1 MLLIYTYFY
10 DNYFISNYR
19 LRDNMDAPFPDYYL
33 DFMEVEGDLH
43 CEQCPFGVVNG
54 EHVEP
59 QQVPTS
65 NRSFDGV
72 DLSRNVEPEGNEA
85 LPSLREQVAGEL
97 DANSNGNLTDDES
110 MVDGGVHPL
119 LFPDVS
125 YKTGIHLLLLFMCM

>member
-1 MLLIYTYFY
+1 
-10 DNYFISNYR
+10 
-19 LRDNMDAPFPDYYL
+19 MDAPFHDYYLDL

-54 EHVEP
+54 DHVDP
-59 QQVPTS
+59 QQPS
-65 NRSFDGV
+65 SSRSLDGV
-72 DLSRNVEPEGNEA
+72 ELPRNVEPEGNEA
-85 LPSLREQVAGEL
+85 LPSLRESITGEL

-125 YKTGIHLLLLFMCM
+125 YKAAIYLIF